1 MPRVKSRSAG
11 GYNAIGGAA
20 AADRHYGKMTLVPSP
35 LEVIE

>member
-1 MPRVKSRSAG
+1 MPLVKSRSAG

-20 AADRHYGKMTLVPSP
+20 AADRHYGEMTLVPSP